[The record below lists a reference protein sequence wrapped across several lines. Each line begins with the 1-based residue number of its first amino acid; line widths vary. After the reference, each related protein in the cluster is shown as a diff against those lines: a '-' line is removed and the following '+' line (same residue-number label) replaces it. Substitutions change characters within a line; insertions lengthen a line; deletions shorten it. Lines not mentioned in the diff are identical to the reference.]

1 MIQYFLYLIE
11 ASICLSLFYV
21 IYWLLIKDDTFYRLK
36 RYYLLATVIL
46 SMIIPLLPATSLTK
60 GFEKSILPVKEV
72 NVHNS
77 FSQNNFEKIVFGNIP
92 DQPVN
97 FEHKKSFTLLSA
109 FFILYVSG
117 AAFMLF
123 RFLYNLWQLQLLVM
137 KNELKPYG
145 KYSIISLSTD
155 YPTFSFFRYIFFND
169 DNLSPNDKNDIL
181 MHEEIHIKQWHS
193 LDIIFIEIC
202 KIMFWFIPVIWQ
214 YKTSLSKVHECLAD
228 QYLVELKSDRIL
240 DYQSL
245 LLKQYL
251 SNIRIEL
258 AHPFNFSLIKFRIN
272 MMTKTKSMW
281 WAKYKLLFAVPIIIL
296 SLVAFSN
303 DNLTLTKEVVSMN
316 TNSQGHTRPDGWFLS
331 GARPDFYKTGIDN
344 QASQHGQNSGFIESV
359 IKNPDQSCTL
369 MQICN
374 VKELKGKRVKMTGY
388 IKSQG
393 LSDTA
398 LMWLRI
404 DDFDKKMVTD
414 FDNMHDRPIIGNKDW
429 TKCEIIFD
437 VPISKC
443 AINFGF
449 ILSGEGKIWFDNV
462 SFEVVSGST
471 EKTAFALNELLHD
484 EYLNQIPQELPE
496 KMPVN
501 LDFED

>member
-1 MIQYFLYLIE
+1 MSVVI
-11 ASICLSLFYV
+11 SL
-21 IYWLLIKDDTFYRLK
+21 
-36 RYYLLATVIL
+36 
-46 SMIIPLLPATSLTK
+46 IIPVLPSTNLTK
-60 GFEKSILPVKEV
+60 KIERTVLPVKEV

-77 FSQNNFEKIVFGNIP
+77 FSQNNFEKIFFGNIP

-97 FEHKKSFTLLSA
+97 FEHKKSFTFLSSL
-109 FFILYVSG
+109 FILYVSG

-123 RFLYNLWQLQLLVM
+123 RFLYNMRQLFLLVK
-137 KNELKPYG
+137 KNEHKPYG
-145 KYSIISLSTD
+145 KYSIISLSPD
-155 YPTFSFFRYIFFND
+155 YPTFSFFSYIFFND
-169 DNLSPNDKNDIL
+169 SNLSLNDKNDIL
-181 MHEEIHIKQWHS
+181 MHEETHIKQWHS

-202 KIMFWFIPVIWQ
+202 KIIFWFIPVIWQ
-214 YKTSLSKVHECLAD
+214 YKTSLSKVHEYLAD
-228 QYLVELKSDRIL
+228 GYLVELKSDRIL

-272 MMTKTKSMW
+272 MMTKTKSKW
-281 WAKYKLLFAVPIIIL
+281 WAKYKFVFALPIIIL

-316 TNSQGHTRPDGWFLS
+316 TNSQGNTGPDGWFLS
-331 GARPDFYKTGIDN
+331 GARPDYYKTGIDN
-344 QASQHGQNSGFIESV
+344 QVSQHGQKSGFLESV
-359 IKNPDQSCTL
+359 VKNPDQFCTL

-404 DDFDKKMVTD
+404 DDFDKKMVAD
-414 FDNMHDRPIIGNKDW
+414 FDNMYNRPIIGTKDW

-437 VPISKC
+437 VPIAKC
-443 AINFGF
+443 SLNFGF

-462 SFEVVSGST
+462 SFEIVSGST
-471 EKTAFALNELLHD
+471 DKTTFILNEVFHD

-496 KMPVN
+496 KTPVN